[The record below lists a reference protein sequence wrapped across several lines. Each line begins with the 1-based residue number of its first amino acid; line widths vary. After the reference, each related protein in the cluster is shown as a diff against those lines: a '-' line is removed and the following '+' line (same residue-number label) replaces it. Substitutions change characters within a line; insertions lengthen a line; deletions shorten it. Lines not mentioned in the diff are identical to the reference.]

1 MGVTARTYDA
11 TTPLEFRAAL
21 AELRATTWR
30 PELSIEEIPSPQR
43 IAPYSIAIEAE
54 LLRDDDLVASGRLV
68 LLYDPA
74 GNDAWDGTFRCVTF
88 AKAEVEPEMVRDPL
102 LADVG
107 WSWLLEA
114 LDNHEASYREPS
126 GTVSAVI
133 STPFGGLA
141 DDPGRAEL
149 EIRASW
155 TPALESGRGMEAH
168 LRAWEDLLSMTAGL
182 PITPPGV
189 ISLQHRLARR

>member
-1 MGVTARTYDA
+1 MGVTARSQDE
-11 TTPLEFRAAL
+11 TTPPEFRAAL
-21 AELRATTWR
+21 VELRAAVWR
-30 PELSIEEIPSPQR
+30 RELSVEEIPSPQR
-43 IAPYSIAIEAE
+43 IAPHSIALDAE
-54 LLRDDDLVASGRLV
+54 LLRDDDVIGTGRLV

-74 GNDAWDGTFRCVTF
+74 GNDAWDGRFRCVTF

-107 WSWLLEA
+107 WSWLVEA
-114 LDNHEASYREPS
+114 LDNHGASYREPS

-155 TPALESGRGMEAH
+155 TPNLDAGRSLGAH
-168 LRAWEDLLSMTAGL
+168 LSAWEDLLSMTAGL
-182 PITPPGV
+182 PVAPPGV
-189 ISLQHRLARR
+189 VTLSPRRRR

>member
-1 MGVTARTYDA
+1 M
-11 TTPLEFRAAL
+11 LAAL
-21 AELRATTWR
+21 LAATWR

-43 IAPYSIAIEAE
+43 IAPYSVAVEAE
-54 LLRDDDLVASGRLV
+54 LLRDDDVAGSGRLV

-74 GNDAWDGTFRCVTF
+74 GNEAWDGTFRCVTF
-88 AKAEVEPEMVRDPL
+88 AKADVEPEMVRDPL

-107 WSWLLEA
+107 WSWLVEA
-114 LDNHEASYREPS
+114 LENHEAAYREPS

-155 TPALESGRGMEAH
+155 TPDLDRGHGIEAH
-168 LRAWEDLLSMTAGL
+168 LRAWEDLLSTTAGL
-182 PITPPGV
+182 PVTPPGV
-189 ISLQHRLARR
+189 VALQPRRARR